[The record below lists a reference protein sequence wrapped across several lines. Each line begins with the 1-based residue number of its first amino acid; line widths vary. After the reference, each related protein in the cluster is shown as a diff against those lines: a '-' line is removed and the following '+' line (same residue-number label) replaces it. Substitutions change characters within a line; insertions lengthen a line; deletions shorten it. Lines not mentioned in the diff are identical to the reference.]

1 LKHWFDCEEL
11 HETAALAIAMTFAF
25 GIACG
30 LSPAVTHRGNS
41 QGFVAFLLCSA
52 ATSLLIG
59 VVFAWRS
66 QVVVAGV
73 GSLLCW
79 ALLGVAAVCI
89 EEQPRRADH
98 ILRLADAGKINL
110 RSP

>member
-1 LKHWFDCEEL
+1 MKLP
-11 HETAALAIAMTFAF
+11 ALGIAMTFAF

-30 LSPAVTHRGNS
+30 LSPAVTYRGNS
-41 QGFVAFLLCSA
+41 RGFVAFLLCSA

-66 QVVVAGV
+66 QVCCRG
-73 GSLLCW
+73 C
-79 ALLGVAAVCI
+79 GVAVVLGAARRSGGLHRGTT
-89 EEQPRRADH
+89 ERADH

-110 RSP
+110 KSP